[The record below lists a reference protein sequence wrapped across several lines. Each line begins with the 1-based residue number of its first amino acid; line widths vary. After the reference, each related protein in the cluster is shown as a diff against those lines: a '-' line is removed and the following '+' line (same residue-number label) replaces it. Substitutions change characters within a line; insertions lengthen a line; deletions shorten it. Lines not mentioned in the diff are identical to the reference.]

1 MNKVLLFF
9 ISGVIFISAIF
20 LFTNMEMD
28 DLHGDL
34 KDGWEEKN
42 KMKKTIGVGA
52 IAPLDSEIL
61 FDGSIHR
68 YKKRTY

>member
-34 KDGWEEKN
+34 KDGSRGKMIIRNSQLKALIIKKKLVNGDGTRQSKN
-42 KMKKTIGVGA
+42 SR
-52 IAPLDSEIL
+52 D
-61 FDGSIHR
+61 
-68 YKKRTY
+68 